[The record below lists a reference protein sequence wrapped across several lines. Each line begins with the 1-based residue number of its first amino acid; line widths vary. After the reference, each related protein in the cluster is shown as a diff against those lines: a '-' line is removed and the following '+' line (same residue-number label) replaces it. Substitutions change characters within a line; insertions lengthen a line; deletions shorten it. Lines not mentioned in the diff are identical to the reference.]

1 MAGKLQG
8 KRDGRRDAARAAVKR
23 AAVANRR
30 KHMLSVVLA
39 GVASLGLIAAAI
51 AVFGVLNDDDGEV
64 TAAPSNSTGPAEFP
78 PVPKGADKALKTK
91 PKVSAGSGDLTKLVV
106 TTIVQGKGEAAQSG
120 KLVTVNYVGV
130 SYKTG
135 QEFDSSW
142 TRQEPA
148 QFQLGTG
155 QLIDG
160 FEQGLMGVKLGSR
173 VQLDIPANM
182 AYGEEN
188 ANTANGAPSGP
199 LRFVVDVL
207 NVQSA

>member
-30 KHMLSVVLA
+30 KHMLSVLIA
-39 GVASLGLIAAAI
+39 GVASVGLIAAAI
-51 AVFGVLNDDDGEV
+51 AVFGVLDGDDDAEKSAG
-64 TAAPSNSTGPAEFP
+64 PSASAGPAEFP

-91 PKVSAGSGDLTKLVV
+91 PKISAGTGDLTKLVV

-120 KLVTVNYVGV
+120 KVVTVNYVGA

-135 QEFDSSW
+135 EEFDSSW
-142 TRQEPA
+142 NRKEPA

-155 QLIDG
+155 QLIEG
-160 FEQGLMGVKLGSR
+160 FEKGLTGVKLGSR
-173 VQLDIPANM
+173 VQIDMPASM
-182 AYGEEN
+182 AYGDE
-188 ANTANGAPSGP
+188 TTNGAPSGP
-199 LRFVVDVL
+199 LRFIVDL
-207 NVQSA
+207 LAVQAS